1 MAEKPLD
8 LDTRIEKL
16 ERHVLRLTGLVGL
29 LFVLTLVLVAWKLL
43 PGDPTLSARAF
54 VVQDTRG
61 VPRAEL
67 SLRKDGSPA
76 VRLNN
81 VAGRARAILS
91 LQPDGSIAFQLN
103 DEKGIHRSEWSLAPD
118 GSPHLMLVGTD
129 NHSHVALD
137 VDAANQPRLVIRD
150 AALHTLDPSIFGP

>member
-8 LDTRIEKL
+8 PELRLAKL

-29 LFVLTLVLVAWKLL
+29 LFVLTLVLIAWKLL

-54 VVQDTRG
+54 VVKDTHG
-61 VPRAEL
+61 VARAEL
-67 SLRKDGSPA
+67 SLRDDGTPA
-76 VRLNN
+76 LRLNTD
-81 VAGRARAILS
+81 AGRARAILF
-91 LQPDGSIAFQLN
+91 LHRDGSTLFQLN
-103 DEKGIHRSEWSLAPD
+103 DEKGIHRSEWGLAPD
-118 GSPHLMLVGTD
+118 GAAHLALVGTD

-137 VDAANQPRLVIRD
+137 VDAANQPRLVLRD